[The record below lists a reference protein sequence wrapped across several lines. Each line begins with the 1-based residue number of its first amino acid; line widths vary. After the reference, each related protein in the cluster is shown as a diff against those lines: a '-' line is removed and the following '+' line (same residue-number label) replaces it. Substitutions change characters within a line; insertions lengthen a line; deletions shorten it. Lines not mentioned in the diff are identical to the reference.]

1 MFCFLYFILLA
12 EEDCWHNLYYV
23 VWRSIEEGEISN
35 LCLWQFRK
43 FALRGCE
50 KKIVLGCRYVVH
62 FVVLF
67 GITMYI
73 CVQYIF
79 LQSIIWIYTKWR
91 IYQLNVYNIKTQQQC
106 YWFFSIIVVKI
117 LKQRMIVII
126 LIVGPRRSM
135 L

>member
-1 MFCFLYFILLA
+1 MTIPQICIA
-12 EEDCWHNLYYV
+12 
-23 VWRSIEEGEISN
+23 R
-35 LCLWQFRK
+35 
-43 FALRGCE
+43 LR

-73 CVQYIF
+73 CVHYIF

>member
-1 MFCFLYFILLA
+1 MLSYFLYFILLA
-12 EEDCWHNLYYV
+12 EEDCWHSLHCVMWQN
-23 VWRSIEEGEISN
+23 IEEREINN
-35 LCLWQFRK
+35 LCLWQFCK
-43 FALRGCE
+43 FALHSQQ
-50 KKIVLGCRYVVH
+50 KIVLGCRYVVH
-62 FVVLF
+62 LVVLF

-79 LQSIIWIYTKWR
+79 LQSIIWVYTKWR

-106 YWFFSIIVVKI
+106 YWFFSIIVAKF

-126 LIVGPRRSM
+126 LIVGPCRTM